1 MKLNGYNL
9 QELLLTPEGLLV
21 PHLNLEYSKNLS
33 DFKPRL
39 ALQQL
44 NNVLIESGH
53 FIEGDIQSRAIGY
66 DDFLIG
72 NVDEGRAFIH
82 IKLRLL
88 SGRSAEIK
96 KALSDALIQS
106 IEINNPQALNV
117 SIRAEIIDIDRGSY
131 GSKNVVGE

>member
-1 MKLNGYNL
+1 M
-9 QELLLTPEGLLV
+9 

-33 DFKPRL
+33 GFNPHL

-44 NNVLIESGH
+44 NNALIESGH
-53 FIEGDIQSRAIGY
+53 FIESDIQSRAIGF

-96 KALSDALIQS
+96 KALSDALIQA
-106 IEINNPQALNV
+106 IELDNPQQLEI
-117 SIRAEIIDIDRGSY
+117 SIRAEIIDINRESY
-131 GSKNVVGE
+131 GSKNIAG

>member
-1 MKLNGYNL
+1 M
-9 QELLLTPEGLLV
+9 

-33 DFKPRL
+33 GFNPRL

-44 NNVLIESGH
+44 NNALIESGH
-53 FIEGDIQSRAIGY
+53 YIESDIQSRAMGF

-72 NVDEGRAFIH
+72 NKDEGRAFIH

-96 KALSDALIQS
+96 KALSDALIQA
-106 IEINNPQALNV
+106 IEIDNPQALNI

-131 GSKNVVGE
+131 GSKNMVG